1 MKKTTLKEKALNF
14 YCKYY
19 NIETIE
25 GEHEKYFKD
34 FFKDWLKLRNMFKQK
49 KPCLWL
55 ICLRYT
61 RGQTNNTS
69 KRKAIITN
77 YNLQYIINMIS
88 WKNNHWYFK
97 TGGIWTSHALIIFDK
112 ICHNLGFNWCC
123 DRETS
128 QNIYIEE

>member
-19 NIETIE
+19 EIKTIE

-34 FFKDWLKLRNMFKQK
+34 FFKDWLKLRKIFKQK

-55 ICLRYT
+55 ICTRYT
-61 RGQTNNTS
+61 KGKTNNTS

-88 WKNNHWYFK
+88 
-97 TGGIWTSHALIIFDK
+97 
-112 ICHNLGFNWCC
+112 
-123 DRETS
+123 
-128 QNIYIEE
+128 